1 MEINY
6 LVELDQLARQEG
18 KKYDRKRF
26 LYDEL
31 KKVSGKHFTGIVGP
45 RGAGKTVLLKQLLV
59 EWEKTFYVSL
69 DSVITDELFD
79 IAKHLQKYFQVEVL
93 LLDEIHFQKNYDG
106 QLKKIYDFIGLKV
119 IFTSS
124 VALAIAQSAYDLSR
138 RVHLLKLPLFSLR
151 EYIFFHT
158 DTLLPTLSVDDIVEK
173 RWSAEHL
180 RYSYL
185 FEDYLRGGLLP
196 FSLDEPSPLPLLANI
211 LKKILQRDIPSI
223 TSLLVEEISLMEKML
238 KFIGKSGVDGINY
251 SSISRNVGITKY
263 KAESYLN
270 LLAQALVLHVIFPKG
285 TNVMREPKVLL
296 SPPYR
301 LLYNEY
307 EYVIGGLRE
316 DFFAE
321 MLFNAE
327 IEFHYLKSTR
337 GSKTPDFLIC
347 DAQGNIVLEVG
358 GKGKGRSQFKG
369 IKVSRKI
376 ILSHSDEIDD
386 LRRPLF
392 LLGYLY

>member
-1 MEINY
+1 MDIKY
-6 LVELDQLARQEG
+6 LIELDQLARQEG
-18 KKYDRKRF
+18 KKYKRKRL

-31 KKVSGKHFTGIVGP
+31 LTVSGKHFTGIVGT
-45 RGAGKTVLLKQLLV
+45 RGAGKTVLLKQLLLQ
-59 EWEKTFYVSL
+59 WTNSFYVSL
-69 DSVITDELFD
+69 DTVDSENIFD
-79 IAKHLQKYFQVEVL
+79 IAKHLQRFLKIDTL

-106 QLKKIYDFIGLKV
+106 ELKKIYDFLGIKIV
-119 IFTSS
+119 FTSS
-124 VALAIAQSAYDLSR
+124 VALAMTRSAFDLSR
-138 RVHLLKLPLFSLR
+138 RVKLLKLPLFSFR
-151 EYIFFHT
+151 EYIWFHT
-158 DTLLPTLSVDDIVEK
+158 DTLLPTLSLEDIIEK
-173 RWSAEHL
+173 NWSRDHL

-185 FEDYLRGGLLP
+185 FEEYLQGGLLP
-196 FSLDEPSPLPLLANI
+196 FSLEEPAPLPLLENI
-211 LKKILQRDIPSI
+211 LQKILQRDIPSI
-223 TSLLVEEISLMEKML
+223 TPLLVEEIPLIGKML

-270 LLAQALVLHVIFPKG
+270 LLSQALVLHVVFPKG

-301 LLYNEY
+301 LLYNDY
-307 EYVIGGLRE
+307 EYVVGGLRE

-321 MLFNAE
+321 MVSNAK

-337 GSKTPDFLIC
+337 GSKTPDFLVR
-347 DAQGNIVLEVG
+347 DRKGNIVFEIG

-369 IKVSRKI
+369 INVSRKI
-376 ILSHSDEIDD
+376 ILAHDEKIDG
-386 LRRPLF
+386 LYRPLC